1 MLYRNL
7 YIENAAELRDIR
19 VENGKFAEIGAN
31 LAAKPG
37 EDVRDFGGCLA
48 LPPLIESHVHL
59 DTCLTA
65 GDPVWNESG
74 TLFEGI
80 ECWALRKEKLTKA
93 DVRER
98 VNRAVRLYA
107 ASGVQYIRTHVDVTD
122 PKLTAMEALLELRDE
137 LKDVVTL
144 QIVAFP
150 QEGIESYPNGR
161 RLMEDAVRMGA
172 DCVGAIPHFEF
183 TREYSVSSLNF
194 AVSLAEKYDKLV
206 DVHCDEIDDEAS
218 RGLETL
224 AARAYET
231 GLADRV
237 TASHTTAMHSY
248 NNAYV
253 QRLMRL
259 LKLSRI
265 NFVSN
270 PLVNT
275 HLQGRVDTYPKRRG
289 VTRVRE
295 LTEAGINVSFGPRR
309 HLRPVVPDGHRF
321 AARRGFHGSA
331 RVPDD
336 GLRRHHELLQ
346 IHLHQRRQNAPPRRF
361 LRDPRGQ
368 PGQLHRAGRE
378 KLLRRAQPQR
388 RRAPFLQKRPRAR
401 RNRARRRPRTVLTN
415 APRQS
420 HGFPPSWKKAAAF
433 LSLRDVDRQ
442 IPGGRS

>member
-80 ECWALRKEKLTKA
+80 ECWAKRKEKLTKA

-218 RGLETL
+218 RGLETV
-224 AARAYET
+224 ATAGRAR
-231 GLADRV
+231 LRNRPCRPRDRQPHHRH
-237 TASHTTAMHSY
+237 ALLQ
-248 NNAYV
+248 
-253 QRLMRL
+253 QRLRAAPDAASEAEPNQL
-259 LKLSRI
+259 RVQSAGEYPPAGARG
-265 NFVSN
+265 
-270 PLVNT
+270 
-275 HLQGRVDTYPKRRG
+275 HLPQ
-289 VTRVRE
+289 
-295 LTEAGINVSFGPRR
+295 APRR
-309 HLRPVVPDGHRF
+309 Y
-321 AARRGFHGSA
+321 
-331 RVPDD
+331 
-336 GLRRHHELLQ
+336 
-346 IHLHQRRQNAPPRRF
+346 
-361 LRDPRGQ
+361 
-368 PGQLHRAGRE
+368 
-378 KLLRRAQPQR
+378 
-388 RRAPFLQKRPRAR
+388 
-401 RNRARRRPRTVLTN
+401 
-415 APRQS
+415 PRQ
-420 HGFPPSWKKAAAF
+420 GA
-433 LSLRDVDRQ
+433 D
-442 IPGGRS
+442 